1 MRIIAGS
8 CSIENYDQA
17 ISLASKLKDLG
28 VSEIRAML
36 FKPRT
41 DPNSFQGIGYDGIEI
56 LKELK
61 KMGFKIVSEV
71 MNAEQ
76 IEKLYDYV
84 DSMQVGARN
93 MQNFDLL
100 RELGRTDKNI
110 ILKRGFASYIEEWI
124 KASEYI
130 TRAGNKNVTL
140 CERGIRSFDNIT
152 RNVLDIGAIIYLKEM
167 TDFEVL
173 ADPSHSMGRRDFV
186 PGAAKAAMAAGADG
200 LIIEVH
206 ENPEEALTDKD
217 QALDVKTF
225 EKLLRD
231 LDGKYNL

>member
-173 ADPSHSMGRRDFV
+173 ADPSHSMGRRDLV

-231 LDGKYNL
+231 LDGKHNL

>member
-231 LDGKYNL
+231 LDGKHNL

>member
-17 ISLASKLKDLG
+17 ISLAGKLKALG
-28 VSEIRAML
+28 INEIRAML

-41 DPNSFQGIGYDGIEI
+41 DPNSFQGIGYDGLEI

-61 KMGFKIVSEV
+61 NMGFKIVSEV

-130 TRAGNKNVTL
+130 TRAGNENVTL

-173 ADPSHSMGRRDFV
+173 ADPSHSMGRRDLV

-206 ENPEEALTDKD
+206 ENPDEALTDKD
-217 QALDVKTF
+217 QALDIKTF
-225 EKLLRD
+225 EKLLKD
-231 LDGKYNL
+231 LNGKYNL

>member
-17 ISLASKLKDLG
+17 ISLAGKLKALG

-41 DPNSFQGIGYDGIEI
+41 DPSSFQGIGYDGIEI

-61 KMGFKIVSEV
+61 NMGFKIVSEV
-71 MNAEQ
+71 MNADH

-130 TRAGNKNVTL
+130 TRAGNENVTL

-173 ADPSHSMGRRDFV
+173 ADPSHSMGRRDLV

-206 ENPEEALTDKD
+206 ENPDEALTDKD
-217 QALDVKTF
+217 QALDIKTF
-225 EKLLRD
+225 EKLLKE

>member
-1 MRIIAGS
+1 
-8 CSIENYDQA
+8 
-17 ISLASKLKDLG
+17 
-28 VSEIRAML
+28 ML

-56 LKELK
+56 LKGLK

-173 ADPSHSMGRRDFV
+173 ADPSPVSYTH
-186 PGAAKAAMAAGADG
+186 
-200 LIIEVH
+200 
-206 ENPEEALTDKD
+206 LT
-217 QALDVKTF
+217 LPTTPYV
-225 EKLLRD
+225 
-231 LDGKYNL
+231 

>member
-17 ISLASKLKDLG
+17 ISLASKLKDIG

-41 DPNSFQGIGYDGIEI
+41 DPSSFQGIGYDGIEI

-61 KMGFKIVSEV
+61 NMGFKIVSEV

-173 ADPSHSMGRRDFV
+173 ADPSHSMGRRDLV

-231 LDGKYNL
+231 LDGKDNL

>member
-173 ADPSHSMGRRDFV
+173 ADPSHSMGRRDLV
-186 PGAAKAAMAAGADG
+186 PGAAKAAIAAGADG

-231 LDGKYNL
+231 LDGKHNL

>member
-17 ISLASKLKDLG
+17 ISLAGKLKALG
-28 VSEIRAML
+28 INEIRAML

-41 DPNSFQGIGYDGIEI
+41 DPNSFQGIGYDGLEI

-61 KMGFKIVSEV
+61 NMGFKIVSEV

-130 TRAGNKNVTL
+130 TRAGNENVTL

-173 ADPSHSMGRRDFV
+173 ADPSHSMGRRDLV

-217 QALDVKTF
+217 QALDIITF
-225 EKLLRD
+225 EKLLRE

>member
-61 KMGFKIVSEV
+61 NMGFKIVSEV

-173 ADPSHSMGRRDFV
+173 ADPSHSMGRRDLV
-186 PGAAKAAMAAGADG
+186 PGAAKAAIAAGADG

-231 LDGKYNL
+231 LDGKHNL

>member
-61 KMGFKIVSEV
+61 KMGFKTVSEV

-173 ADPSHSMGRRDFV
+173 ADPSHSMGRRDLV
-186 PGAAKAAMAAGADG
+186 PGAAKAAIAAGADG

-231 LDGKYNL
+231 LDGKHNL

>member
-173 ADPSHSMGRRDFV
+173 ADPSHSMGRRDLV

-231 LDGKYNL
+231 LDGKDNL